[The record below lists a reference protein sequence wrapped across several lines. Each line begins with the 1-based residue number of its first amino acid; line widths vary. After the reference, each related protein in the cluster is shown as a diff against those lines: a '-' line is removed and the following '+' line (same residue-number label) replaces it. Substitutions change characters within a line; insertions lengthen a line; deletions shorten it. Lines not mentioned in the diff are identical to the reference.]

1 MSSFLANERIVRVD
15 KRTVR
20 ATANHGIRQ
29 DHWRYCKVHWYI
41 QTRST
46 GGQWLHRNETD
57 VRNYGS
63 VISADFT
70 VPAEA
75 TAVRCHF
82 AVFYD
87 VGAGL
92 ESGTPVFFDYYGNPA
107 DVPPTKIS
115 NPCNPSISRLGT
127 STTVRCSW
135 TCSRND
141 VSGFTLLWQGKYKGS
156 WVKVASYTPSSSTR
170 EYDLSSMS
178 TDYTHVRA
186 AISATGTDD
195 AWTCDYVY
203 TGAIV
208 NPTYADGEANKMK
221 APDSVNLSVSVDEYD
236 SRPTLSWSS
245 SGDLAKRFDVYRVED
260 GGSWAKRG
268 SVSKSATTN
277 NYRYTDSALSPG
289 KLYRY
294 KVRAINTYNNA
305 NTWSDSN
312 EVGNVFGLPEA
323 PTDLAVK
330 VHSTDSD
337 SASASFNVTW
347 KHGGAARSRT
357 GFEIQ
362 WGTDNL
368 AYGYT
373 GYAST
378 DAEARSYRVNNIAVN
393 TAWTFRIKAKNS
405 KGSSPWS
412 KKVTVVAKAKP
423 KKPSC
428 STTFADGKVTI
439 TVSSQD
445 KFASKIIIYRKSPGN
460 SWVAIATLAHASQ
473 VKYIDGGLT
482 SGGKYVYTARSVL
495 PDGVTYS
502 DYADYDD
509 VGGWIE
515 REPSAPTGLTA
526 VATAYSD
533 TTPPTGTVRLSWNNT
548 GSTGDTVEV
557 RYTSNPDVDI
567 TGEATDYKTATFNTS
582 TTCEISSL
590 NAALTW
596 RFCLRRKNSA
606 GESDWATT
614 ESGSKV
620 VTALVATTPEAPT
633 LVATKAS
640 YLVGEE
646 VPLEWVHNN
655 PDGSVQQDA
664 EVQVYI
670 NSGEWAIAGS
680 NLGENTWL
688 DYIPDSN
695 TGDTIYWRVRT
706 KGLSAWSPWSE
717 PRSFRTWAP
726 ANPSTVLHCP
736 DGDLWGTSY
745 IKTID
750 DDIVPEKTYY
760 ILVDGDYVVVTDP
773 VQEDIDTYYELSYQ
787 GGGLTTLPLNVLAS
801 CDADTTGE
809 NGVIEWWCELISV
822 GGYETTNVDGTP
834 LKVSDGEVTWSK
846 TYKAGETPWIDLN
859 SSSIQFNVS
868 ASDMVFTGVYNVRVG
883 CLTAQGLS
891 SEASVVWFACMMVGG
906 VPDPELTA
914 TVDADNYSCSLTPV
928 CYSDEEALP
937 DNIEPDDVPEGTEG
951 DDGGGSG
958 SEDPGDAQ
966 PARALAE
973 GVTLSV
979 FRVDQDGSTVLIAD
993 GLANDGAAQ
1002 CFDAYPNFGS
1012 CLYRVVATSVSSGAQ
1027 AFSDLAVRVPAPGV
1041 LIQWSGGQVLLPYN
1055 LDLSESYDPDVALME
1070 YSGRTDPV
1078 SIYGTQLGR
1087 TASWKAEV
1095 SKADH
1100 TEEIASLRKLG
1111 THMADCHVREPSGT
1125 GYPAYVKVANITR
1138 SNQSV
1143 VTTVSLEVTRVEG

>member
-1 MSSFLANERIVRVD
+1 MGVEGSFLYNEHIIRVD
-15 KRTVR
+15 KKTVR
-20 ATANHGIRQ
+20 AIAQHGVMQR
-29 DHWRYCKVHWYI
+29 HWRSCKVHWYI
-41 QTRST
+41 RTRSS
-46 GGQWLHRNETD
+46 GGQWLHRSETD
-57 VRNYGS
+57 VRNYGT
-63 VISADFT
+63 VISTDFT
-70 VPAEA
+70 VPSEA

-82 AVFYD
+82 AILYD
-87 VGAGL
+87 VGDGQRQ
-92 ESGTPVFFDYYGNPA
+92 GIPVFFEYNGNPA
-107 DVPPTKIS
+107 DVPPSNIS
-115 NPCNPSISRLGT
+115 NPCTPSLTKVGSSNTL
-127 STTVRCSW
+127 RCSW

-141 VSGFTLLWQGKYKGS
+141 VSGFSLLWQGKYNGS
-156 WVKVASYTPSSSTR
+156 WVKIATKDVPSNTR
-170 EYDLSSMS
+170 DSDHTYSG
-178 TDYTHVRA
+178 TDYTHLRA
-186 AISATGTDD
+186 GVSATGVDD
-195 AWTCDYVY
+195 SWTCDYVF
-203 TGAIV
+203 TGAIP
-208 NPTYADGEANKMK
+208 NPAYTEAEANKMK
-221 APDSVNLSVSVDEYD
+221 APNAVNLSVSVDEYD

-245 SGDLAKRFDVYRVED
+245 SGDLAKKFDIYRVED
-260 GGSWAKRG
+260 NGSWSKRG
-268 SVSKSATTN
+268 SVSRSATSSS
-277 NYRYTDSALSPG
+277 YKYTDTALAPG
-289 KLYRY
+289 KLYSF

-312 EVGNVFGLPEA
+312 EVNNVFGLPVA
-323 PTDLAVK
+323 PTDLSVK
-330 VHSTDSD
+330 VHSADSESG
-337 SASASFNVTW
+337 SADFNVTW
-347 KHGGAARSRT
+347 KHGGAARARS
-357 GFEIQ
+357 GFELR

-373 GYAST
+373 GSASPEA
-378 DAEARSYRVNNIAVN
+378 DARSHRVSNLAVN
-393 TAWTFRIKAKNS
+393 TAWTFYIRAKNS
-405 KGSSPWS
+405 KGNSAWS
-412 KKVTVVAKAKP
+412 GKETVVAKAKP
-423 KKPSC
+423 KKPTC
-428 STTFADGKVTI
+428 STAFADGKVTI

-445 KFASKIIIYRKSPGN
+445 KNASKIVIYRKSPDT
-460 SWVAIATLAHASQ
+460 SWVAIATLARASQ
-473 VKYIDGGLT
+473 VKYVDGGLA
-482 SGGKYVYTARSVL
+482 SGGKYVYSARAVL

-590 NAALTW
+590 NTALTW

-664 EVQVYI
+664 EVQVYV
-670 NSGEWAIAGS
+670 NSGQWITVGS
-680 NLGENTWL
+680 NIGENSWF
-688 DYIPDSN
+688 DYTPDSN
-695 TGDTIYWRVRT
+695 TGDTVYWRVRT
-706 KGLSAWSPWSE
+706 KGLSSWSPWSE
-717 PRSFRTWAP
+717 PRTFRTWAP
-726 ANPSTVLHCP
+726 ANPSTILHCP
-736 DGDLWGTSY
+736 DGDLWGISY
-745 IKTID
+745 VKTLD
-750 DDIVPEKTYY
+750 ETIVDGKIYY
-760 ILVDGDYVVVTDP
+760 ALVSGDYVIVANP
-773 VQEDIDTYYELSYQ
+773 IQADIGNYYEQTYQ
-787 GGGLTTLPLNVLAS
+787 GGGLTTLPLNVLAA

-809 NGVIEWWCELISV
+809 NGVIEWWCELVSV

-846 TYKAGETPWIDLN
+846 TYKAGESPWIDAY
-859 SSSIQFNVS
+859 SSSIQFDVS
-868 ASDMVFTGVYNVRVG
+868 ASDMVFTGMYNVRVG

-891 SEASVVWFACMMVGG
+891 SEASTVWFACMMVGG

-914 TVDADNYSCSLTPV
+914 TVDTERYSCSLIPV
-928 CYSDEEALP
+928 CYSDEEDL
-937 DNIEPDDVPEGTEG
+937 PDDVEPEDAPEE
-951 DDGGGSG
+951 SG
-958 SEDPGDAQ
+958 SDDPGEA
-966 PARALAE
+966 PSARALAE
-973 GVTLSV
+973 GVMLSV
-979 FRVDQDGSTVLIAD
+979 FRVDQDGSTVPIAEN
-993 GLANDGAAQ
+993 LVNDGSAQ
-1002 CFDAYPNFGS
+1002 CFDAYPNFGT
-1012 CLYRVVATSVSSGAQ
+1012 CLYRVVATEVASGAQ
-1027 AFSDLAVRVPAPGV
+1027 AFSDLAVKVPAPGV

-1100 TEEIASLRKLG
+1100 TEEVAALRKLG

-1125 GYPAYVKVANITR
+1125 GYPAHVKVANITR